1 MMSLQLLYGVRSGV
15 KLEKLRGLS
24 KLVEQVTGQKL
35 PVNAPIVGD
44 NIFKTESGIITGWW
58 SRLEPQ
64 NMPLEI
70 FPFAPDLV
78 GHEPIGIL
86 LGKKSGR
93 DSILYAAKKL
103 GLTVPETAVDAILE
117 KVKTTA
123 EANKRTLTEEE
134 FLQIARNTV

>member
-1 MMSLQLLYGVRSGV
+1 
-15 KLEKLRGLS
+15 
-24 KLVEQVTGQKL
+24 
-35 PVNAPIVGD
+35 
-44 NIFKTESGIITGWW
+44 
-58 SRLEPQ
+58 
-64 NMPLEI
+64 
-70 FPFAPDLV
+70 V